1 MHEFIGSVHVHSTY
15 SDGTGK
21 VEEIAGYAAE
31 VGLDFILLTDH
42 NTMRARKEGKE
53 NWYGKTALLV
63 GVEINDKQNLNH
75 YLAFGIDEPPTTRI
89 PAKDYVK
96 AVKEAGGIGFLA
108 HPHEKR
114 TSFKEHPAY
123 PWTEWTT
130 DDFTGIEIW
139 NHMSE
144 WAEGLTEQNKF
155 NYFIHP
161 LRSVKSPPR
170 KTIKEWDKMNMSR
183 KVVGIGG
190 VDAHAHK
197 INLLGFYEVEVF
209 AYKILFKSVRT
220 HILSE
225 KNIFEKNKGKNIE
238 EVKNILFESLA
249 EGKCFISNYYL
260 GDAKGFRFYGQDG
273 NGTFNMGDSVKFD
286 PKMKLFV
293 NLPSE
298 KKLISLVRNGKKIK
312 KIEQKTAEFIIEDP
326 GIYRV
331 EVQSNKLPWIYSNH
345 IRIEE

>member
-1 MHEFIGSVHVHSTY
+1 MYEFVGAVHVHSIY

-21 VEEIAGYAAE
+21 VEDIAEFAAE
-31 VGLDFILLTDH
+31 TGLDFVLLTDH
-42 NTMRARKEGKE
+42 NTMRARNEGKE
-53 NWYGKTALLV
+53 KWYGKTALLV
-63 GVEINDKQNLNH
+63 GVEINDKRNLNH

-89 PAKDYVK
+89 PAKEYVK
-96 AVKEAGGIGFLA
+96 VVKEAGGIGFLA

-123 PWTEWTT
+123 PWTEW
-130 DDFTGIEIW
+130 DASDSTGMEIW
-139 NHMSE
+139 NHMSQ

-161 LRSVKSPPR
+161 LRSVKSPPK
-170 KTIKEWDKMNMSR
+170 KTIKEWDKLNMSR

-197 INLLGFYEVEVF
+197 VNLLGFYEVEVF
-209 AYKILFKSVRT
+209 AYKVLFKSVRT

-225 KNIFEKNKGKNIE
+225 KNIFERNKGKNIE
-238 EVKNILFESLA
+238 EVKKILFNSMR
-249 EGKCFISNYYL
+249 EGKCFVSNYYL
-260 GDAKGFRFYGQDG
+260 GDAKGFMFYGQDR
-273 NGTFNMGDSVKFD
+273 NKTFNMGDSVKFN
-286 PKMKLFV
+286 PRMKLHV
-293 NLPSE
+293 YLPSE
-298 KKLISLVRNGKKIK
+298 KKEIRFVKNGKKIK
-312 KIEQKTAEFIIEDP
+312 KIEEKKAELKIEEP

-331 EVQSNKLPWIYSNH
+331 EVFHNKLPWIYSNH